1 MPGVAGII
9 TKISKEKS
17 EADLEIMIRCMMH
30 EAFYVS
36 RTYTNEEMG
45 IYAGWV
51 GHKGS
56 FSDCM
61 PIWNEKKDCCLL
73 FSGEDFPDPRLKED
87 LRIRGHRFDFS
98 KSEYL
103 IHLYEEQGDEFLGS
117 LNGQFCGV
125 LIDLVKR
132 KGILFNDR
140 YGMRRIYYYED
151 NDGFYFS
158 SEAKSIL
165 RIKPET
171 RRISTKSLGEFFSF
185 GCVLNNRTLFCDI
198 SLLPG
203 SSAWIFRDGR
213 IVVRDHHF
221 KAEIWENQP
230 VLEKEIYYKKLRETF
245 LRVLPRY
252 FSSVEPIGM
261 SLTGGLDTRMIMS
274 CIDIPNGGLPC
285 YTFGGMYRDCR
296 DVKVARKIA
305 KESRQRHEVIRVDE
319 RFLSN
324 FAILAERTVYLTDG
338 SMDVSGSP
346 DLFVNMLAREIAPIR
361 VTGNY
366 GSEILR
372 SVRSFKPNPPNEKI
386 FHPDFGPHVREAVK
400 SFEDSIKGH
409 RLSFMVFKQMPWH
422 HYGRLALEQTQL
434 TQRSPFLDY
443 ELVRNV
449 YQAPPETTRKDEVS
463 LRLIADGNPL
473 LRKYMTDR
481 GVGGDSHFLF
491 SMIARSC
498 LEFTFKAEYAYD
510 YGMPQWIAKIDHMI
524 SCLRPEQ
531 LFLGRHKFSHFRVW
545 YRDQLGDY
553 IKDILLDKKTM
564 NRSYL
569 NAPFIESMVR
579 SHIKGNCNFT
589 TEIHKI
595 LTSELIQR
603 SLLEGNN
610 A

>member
-1 MPGVAGII
+1 MPGIAGII

-17 EADLEIMIRCMMH
+17 EADLEIMIGCMMH

-45 IYAGWV
+45 IYAGCV

-61 PIWNEKKDCCLL
+61 PVWNEKKDRCLL
-73 FSGEDFPDPRLKED
+73 FSGENFPDPRLKED
-87 LRIRGHRFDFS
+87 LRIRGHRFDSS
-98 KSEYL
+98 KAEYL

-140 YGMRRIYYYED
+140 YGMRRVYYYED
-151 NDGFYFS
+151 NNGIYFS

-171 RRISTKSLGEFFSF
+171 RQINTKSFGEFFSF
-185 GCVLNNRTLFCDI
+185 GCVLDNRTLFSDI
-198 SLLPG
+198 FLLPG
-203 SSAWIFRDGR
+203 SSSWKFQDGS
-213 IVVRDHHF
+213 IVERDHHF
-221 KAEIWENQP
+221 KAEVWENQP
-230 VLEKEIYYKKLRETF
+230 VLEKEIYYNKLRETF
-245 LRVLPRY
+245 LRILPRY
-252 FSSVEPIGM
+252 FSSDETIGM

-274 CIDIPNGGLPC
+274 CIDIPEGELPC
-285 YTFGGMYRDCR
+285 YTFGGTFRDCR

-305 KESRQRHEVIRVDE
+305 KASRQRHEVIRVDQ
-319 RFLSN
+319 RFISD
-324 FAILAERTVYLTDG
+324 FPTLAERTVYLTDG

-346 DLFVNMLAREIAPIR
+346 DLFVNRLAREIAPIR

-372 SVRSFKPNPPNEKI
+372 SVRSFKPNPPNGKI
-386 FHPDFGPHVREAVK
+386 FHPDFRPHVREAVK
-400 SFEDSIKGH
+400 SYEDAIKGH

-422 HYGRLALEQTQL
+422 HYGRLALEQSQL

-449 YQAPPETTRKDEVS
+449 YQAPPETTREDEIS
-463 LRLIADGNPL
+463 LRLIADGNPR

-481 GVGGDSHFLF
+481 GVGGDSNFFF

-510 YGMPQWIAKIDHMI
+510 YGMPQWIAKIDHLI
-524 SCLRPEQ
+524 SCLRPER

-545 YRDQLGDY
+545 YRDQLSDY

-569 NAPFIESMVR
+569 NAPFIENIVR
-579 SHIKGNCNFT
+579 NHLKGNFNFT
-589 TEIHKI
+589 TEIHKV
-595 LTSELIQR
+595 LTSELIER
-603 SLLEGNN
+603 SLLEGYH